1 MMSKKEKFS
10 ELLDHFKHY
19 QSVRVYYED
28 TDAGGIVYHANYLKF
43 AERARTEML
52 RNFGIEHWRT
62 MKDQRVGFVVK
73 ECSMQFY
80 KPGLLDDLLEVETEA
95 LSVRGG
101 SLTLSQKIRKE
112 KEAIFSMNI
121 KLACINANGRA
132 TRIPSIV
139 RERMSNMKILKGE
152 V

>member
-1 MMSKKEKFS
+1 MSSRFS
-10 ELLDHFKHY
+10 DLTHHLD
-19 QSVRVYYED
+19 VRVYYED
-28 TDAGGIVYHANYLKF
+28 TDFSGVVYHANYLKF

-52 RNFGIEHWRT
+52 RKFGIEHWRT
-62 MKDQRVGFVVK
+62 LTDQGVGFVVR
-73 ECSMQFY
+73 ECRMQFY

-101 SLTLSQKIRKE
+101 SIILLQNIKRRKE
-112 KEAIFSMNI
+112 VLFSMNI

-132 TRIPSIV
+132 TRIPLTLRDRISD
-139 RERMSNMKILKGE
+139 MKILKGE